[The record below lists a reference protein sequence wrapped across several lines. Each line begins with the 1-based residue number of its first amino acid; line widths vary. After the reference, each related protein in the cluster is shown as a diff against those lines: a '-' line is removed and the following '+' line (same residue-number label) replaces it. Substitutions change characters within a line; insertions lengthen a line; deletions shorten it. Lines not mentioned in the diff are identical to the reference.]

1 MKMKVQVK
9 KFENSGWYFYILENV
24 TKLTPAVVAGV
35 NSYNIFKENYIQE
48 KAVRIILKF
57 QKSYYSLIKESQ
69 KTGEVSKRFTF
80 TNFRASILENCSKK
94 DWSVSVLILDELIHL
109 VKERKKI
116 WKEVSKAQEEE
127 DI

>member
-1 MKMKVQVK
+1 MKTMEAK

-35 NSYNIFKENYIQE
+35 NNFNIFKEEYIEE
-48 KAVRIILKF
+48 KASKIINRF
-57 QKSYYSLIKESQ
+57 QKSYYSLISEARKE
-69 KTGEVSKRFTF
+69 GEVSKKYTF
-80 TNFRASILENCSKK
+80 TNFRASVLNDCSKM
-94 DWSVSVLILDELIHL
+94 DWSVSVLILDELIRL

-116 WKEVSKAQEEE
+116 WKEVKSAQEEE